1 MQENFQLRFST
12 FGWKLNVAFDL
23 NVFLLSRKVF
33 TRFHPYAFACAGKL
47 FPDMPAK
54 GSCLMLLHVQFP
66 PAVRAS
72 GKKEEERKVS
82 PKTTSF
88 LRHSP
93 LLQGLHQGSNF
104 VPESIMSVFGGG
116 GGGHEGRKLNINNLP
131 KTYF

>member
-1 MQENFQLRFST
+1 
-12 FGWKLNVAFDL
+12 
-23 NVFLLSRKVF
+23 
-33 TRFHPYAFACAGKL
+33 
-47 FPDMPAK
+47 
-54 GSCLMLLHVQFP
+54 MLLPVQFP

-72 GKKEEERKVS
+72 GKKEQERKVS
-82 PKTTSF
+82 PKAPSF

-116 GGGHEGRKLNINNLP
+116 GGGGGAKTGHEGRKLNINNLP